1 MSGGE
6 ESSGKHDA
14 NNELEEEEED
24 DQVEDGYRM
33 ARVSDRL
40 IEVFLI
46 EKTKP
51 EEWRKLLA
59 FSKEWTNIRE
69 HFFKRCKV
77 RAEQEI
83 DPKRKGDLLKLSR
96 KLKEVYS
103 LLRQI

>member
-1 MSGGE
+1 MT
-6 ESSGKHDA
+6 
-14 NNELEEEEED
+14 
-24 DQVEDGYRM
+24 
-33 ARVSDRL
+33 RVCDRL

-69 HFFKRCKV
+69 HFFRRCKV

-83 DPKRKGDLLKLSR
+83 DPKRKGELLKLSR
-96 KLKEVYS
+96 KLKEVCPS
-103 LLRQI
+103 LQEILHFHANVCAKSGFIV